1 MIICSFL
8 SENDHGKMFVW
19 ITSAYYF
26 ALHTYVVRVN
36 MRDWEKT
43 SIYSFTRRSARCF
56 LMCYSKNMDFVM
68 LRYPGLFA
76 FVAALLILF
85 VLIGLLPRARFV
97 LFLSCIALA
106 TGMILAAYFLQ
117 ANVGEMLVM
126 AMGCY
131 LSTIASYLLS
141 RLRRKAT

>member
-1 MIICSFL
+1 
-8 SENDHGKMFVW
+8 
-19 ITSAYYF
+19 
-26 ALHTYVVRVN
+26 
-36 MRDWEKT
+36 
-43 SIYSFTRRSARCF
+43 
-56 LMCYSKNMDFVM
+56 MCYSKNMDFVM

-85 VLIGLLPRARFV
+85 VLIAWLPRARFV